1 MKNKKNYIFFIF
13 IFLLCAE
20 AVCLLPGI
28 RTLIIHFFEN
38 YVIHHKVA
46 SFDEKMKY
54 LLQVI
59 CLSMETTG
67 IAALLYI
74 FIQKYYLEISNNFID
89 FLRVIATACV
99 FILHTAIFTNQHG
112 DVFAVPYTHPLRTPA
127 WGGGMDFLFAQ
138 RIFSGKR
145 VCFAKV

>member
-28 RTLIIHFFEN
+28 RTLIIRFFEN

-46 SFDEKMKY
+46 SFDKKMKY

-74 FIQKYYLEISNNFID
+74 FIQKYYLEISNTFIH
-89 FLRVIATACV
+89 FLRVAATACV
-99 FILHTAIFTNQHG
+99 FILHTSILTNQHG

-127 WGGGMDFLFAQ
+127 WGGYG
-138 RIFSGKR
+138 FSF
-145 VCFAKV
+145 CSADT

>member
-1 MKNKKNYIFFIF
+1 MKNKKNYIVFVF

-20 AVCLLPGI
+20 AVCLFSEVRVFII
-28 RTLIIHFFEN
+28 RFFEN
-38 YVIHHKVA
+38 FIIHRKVA
-46 SFDEKMKY
+46 SFDEKMAY
-54 LLQVI
+54 LLHTTFFI
-59 CLSMETTG
+59 MEITG
-67 IAALLYI
+67 IIALMYI
-74 FIQKYYLEISNNFID
+74 WIKKHYVEISNNFID

-138 RIFSGKR
+138 RILSGKR
-145 VCFAKV
+145 VCVEKI

>member
-1 MKNKKNYIFFIF
+1 MKNKKDYIVFVF

-20 AVCLLPGI
+20 AVCLFSEVRVFII
-28 RTLIIHFFEN
+28 RFFEN
-38 YVIHHKVA
+38 FIIHRKVA

-59 CLSMETTG
+59 CLRMETTG
-67 IAALLYI
+67 IVALLYI
-74 FIQKYYLEISNNFID
+74 FIQKYYLEISNNFIH
-89 FLRVIATACV
+89 FLRVAATACV
-99 FILHTAIFTNQHG
+99 FILHTSILTNQHG

-138 RIFSGKR
+138 RIFSSKR
-145 VCFAKV
+145 FCVAKV